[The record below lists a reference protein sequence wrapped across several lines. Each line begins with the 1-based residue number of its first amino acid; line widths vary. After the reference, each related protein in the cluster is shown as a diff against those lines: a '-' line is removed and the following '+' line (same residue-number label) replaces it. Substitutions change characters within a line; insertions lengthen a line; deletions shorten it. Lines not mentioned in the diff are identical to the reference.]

1 MMANMG
7 MIAVP
12 DAASPP
18 NATYADGEVM
28 QNWLFARRIE
38 CPIKAVQG
46 RLYVRISAHIYNSFR
61 DYELLA
67 DAVLEYARATQ
78 SS

>member
-12 DAASPP
+12 AAASPA
-18 NATYADGEVM
+18 NATYSDGEVL
-28 QNWLFARRIE
+28 QNWLYARQIE

-46 RLYVRISAHIYNSFR
+46 RLYVRISVHVYNR
-61 DYELLA
+61 RADYETLA
-67 DAVLEYARATQ
+67 AAVLQYCAT
-78 SS
+78 